1 MVGEQH
7 MEISAQVVQKLGFYM
22 FVIMTSLLIICIGFG
37 FYAVIDKF
45 KEPNW
50 KEACLEK
57 GGVPVQL
64 DKSMFDCKGI

>member
-1 MVGEQH
+1 